1 LPTNL
6 RNFTQKRLNR
16 SENIPKS
23 FRGEGYFFETLC
35 TDRRVA
41 SACMY
46 VFERLCAI
54 QMNLT
59 TTNNSVNL
67 DSYNVNGEWKV
78 LWTEAKRMEFPYAS
92 LPNEMFSNVAFT
104 IKLRRRHLFYV
115 INVTT
120 SFFLRR
126 HARDVMFSTS
136 STSSRLLT
144 SYMFVTSLKS
154 S

>member
-1 LPTNL
+1 
-6 RNFTQKRLNR
+6 
-16 SENIPKS
+16 
-23 FRGEGYFFETLC
+23 
-35 TDRRVA
+35 
-41 SACMY
+41 MY
-46 VFERLCAI
+46 VSERLRAT

-136 STSSRLLT
+136 STSSRLLRHLSVVNVIHVCYVSLLHYQCHRELNVICST
-144 SYMFVTSLKS
+144 SSTSS
-154 S
+154 CA